1 MNSLE
6 AIDVSFSYDSGAQ
19 ALRNLSLIVPQGSV
33 YGLLGRNGSGKSTL
47 IKLFMALMHATE
59 GKVKVFGLD
68 PWSDHQGIKSRI
80 GYISEDQILPSYL
93 KITDLFKF
101 YSECFKN
108 WDENIAENLR
118 KKFKLDSNKKLAH
131 FSKGQQR
138 QVGLICA
145 VAHKPELLIL
155 DEPGG
160 GLDAVVRRELLEM
173 IIELLHES
181 GSTVF
186 FSSHYLQD
194 VERIT
199 DRVGILKEGKIL
211 LEATLDDIH
220 ENYCKV
226 ILPAIDSNLYATIEK
241 CSECFAIK
249 KTGDTNTAIFSTNL
263 ENAKMIISKYLKS
276 PNSFQVTPLNLE
288 EIFISLV
295 EDAE

>member
-1 MNSLE
+1 MNTLE
-6 AIDVSFSYDSGAQ
+6 AIDVSFNYDSGAL
-19 ALRNLSLIVPQGSV
+19 ALRNLNLTVPQGSV

-47 IKLFMALMHATE
+47 IKLFMALMHAKE
-59 GKVKVFGLD
+59 GKVKVFGQD

-93 KITDLFKF
+93 RIIDLFKF
-101 YSECFKN
+101 YSECYKN
-108 WDENIAENLR
+108 WDDNIAENLR

-194 VERIT
+194 VERIA
-199 DRVGILKEGKIL
+199 DRIGILKEGRIL
-211 LEATLDDIH
+211 LETSLDNIH

-226 ILPAIDSNLYATIEK
+226 ILPAIDANSYTAIDG
-241 CSECFAIK
+241 CSECFYIK
-249 KTGDTNTAIFSTNL
+249 KTGDAHAAIFSTNL
-263 ENAKMIISKYLKS
+263 ENAKIIINKYLKS
-276 PNSFQVTPLNLE
+276 PSIIQGSQLNLE
-288 EIFISLV
+288 EIFIALV
-295 EDAE
+295 GDVE